1 MRTSVRDCALV
12 LAIAALLCVAAG
24 CSDGN
29 GSLNGGQGNVRV
41 MLTSEAAVTAATTT
55 DGDDDGDH
63 DGDDI
68 LSRLTEANATFAS
81 LLARN
86 TDGELVDL
94 AIELPHTVNLVE
106 LAGGD
111 TVELPTGTLPPGTYD
126 QLVVVITELELVFDN
141 GGKIALTPPG
151 GGWTRIVRVT
161 PFEVIE
167 GQVTT
172 LEVRFRPRMAFRELA
187 GGFGFFPDFECR
199 TH

>member
-1 MRTSVRDCALV
+1 MRTSVRACALV
-12 LAIAALLCVAAG
+12 LAIAALLCAAAG

-41 MLTSEAAVTAATTT
+41 MLTSDAPVTAATTT
-55 DGDDDGDH
+55 DGDDGST
-63 DGDDI
+63 DGDDV

-94 AIELPHTVNLVE
+94 AVDLPHTVNLVD
-106 LAGGD
+106 LVGGG
-111 TVELPTGTLPPGTYD
+111 TVELPAGTLPPGTYD
-126 QLVVVITELELVFDN
+126 QLVVVITDLELVFRN
-141 GGKIALTPPG
+141 GGQIALTPPG